1 MKAKADALGGE
12 LKSAKNNIAG
22 LEKHK
27 RGLENQLKGSGDE
40 LGGLAA
46 EKGALEK
53 ELAGMKAKA
62 DALGRELELAKGKGG
77 ELEKQKL
84 GLADQLKGKEDEIK
98 GLAARKNLAEKEL
111 AQLKATPGSLK
122 VALRPDQDKSGQLGD
137 TIRKLE
143 NDLDNKSRKLADAL
157 AENAQLK
164 AAPPQIYEASAPAGG
179 MRGTIGKNL
188 SKRFKNMGLDV
199 ITDERTGSITLLLD
213 DAFLFQHDSY
223 RLRAEMIA
231 KLNRVIPAYT
241 DELFGDPQVRDNISA
256 VNVVGHAS
264 PYYHGYV
271 DPETAPY
278 KAYEYNLI
286 LSSNRA
292 LEITRYIVG
301 DKIVNYDFKA
311 VLRRKVK
318 TSGKSFTHPL
328 VLEKN
333 EDNKKD
339 KEECG
344 IYSCWRSRR
353 VEISFTLASEDEN
366 VDRTVNKMTTAM
378 NQEKGIFG
386 RLLNMFG
393 SF

>member
-1 MKAKADALGGE
+1 
-12 LKSAKNNIAG
+12 
-22 LEKHK
+22 
-27 RGLENQLKGSGDE
+27 
-40 LGGLAA
+40 
-46 EKGALEK
+46 
-53 ELAGMKAKA
+53 MKAKA
-62 DALGRELELAKGKGG
+62 DALGRELGLANGKAG

-164 AAPPQIYEASAPAGG
+164 AAPPPQIYEASAPAGG

-188 SKRFKNMGLDV
+188 SRRFKNMGLDV

-223 RLRAEMIA
+223 RLRAEMID

-278 KAYEYNLI
+278 RAYEYNLI

-301 DKIVNYDFKA
+301 DKIANYDFKGI
-311 VLRRKVK
+311 LRRKVK
-318 TSGKSFTHPL
+318 ASGKSFTHPL

-353 VEISFTLASEDEN
+353 VEISFTLANEDEN
-366 VDRTVNKMTTAM
+366 VDRTVSKMTTAM